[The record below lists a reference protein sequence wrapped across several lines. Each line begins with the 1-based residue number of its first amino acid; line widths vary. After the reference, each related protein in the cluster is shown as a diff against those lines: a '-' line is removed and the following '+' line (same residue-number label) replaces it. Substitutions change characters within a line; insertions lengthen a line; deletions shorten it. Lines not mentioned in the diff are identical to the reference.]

1 VQNGIPKGSC
11 VGLYMINRPEWV
23 ITELA
28 CGSYS
33 YISVPLYD
41 TLGANAV
48 KYIINHAE
56 ITALFCS
63 QDKLQNLLLQLSELP
78 SIRLIVVVGG
88 TENSLPSVPSQL
100 GIHLI
105 PYSRLEAQGRAD
117 TQPFVPPQPHDVA
130 TICYTSG
137 TTGVPKG
144 AMITHKNLV
153 ASAAGS
159 SASID
164 LVPSD
169 VHISYLPLAHIYE
182 RMNVLVMLHFGVG
195 IGFYQGDVLKLME
208 DIEVLKP
215 TIFCSVPRLYNRI
228 YDKITSAVKSSGR
241 LRQRLYNV
249 AYNAKKD
256 ALEKGKTPSPIWD
269 RLVFNK
275 IKGVLGGRVRC
286 LCSGA
291 SPISPDVLDF
301 LRICFGG
308 FVSEGYGMT
317 ETSCLVAGSE
327 EDDKTSGHVGPPTP
341 ACEVKLV
348 DVPEMEYTS
357 EDKPYPRGEICV
369 RGPTIFKGYY
379 KDEIQTREI
388 IDEDGWLHTG
398 DIGCWLPGGRLKII
412 DRKKNIFKLAQG
424 EYIAPEKIEN
434 VYTRSQFVSQCFI
447 YEIME
452 LFVQR
457 LQNF

>member
-1 VQNGIPKGSC
+1 
-11 VGLYMINRPEWV
+11 MINRPEWV

-41 TLGANAV
+41 TLGASAV

-100 GIHLI
+100 GIRLI

-144 AMITHKNLV
+144 AMLTHKNLV

-164 LVPSD
+164 LIPSD

-275 IKGVLGGRVRC
+275 VKGVLGGRVRC

-317 ETSCLVAGSE
+317 ETSCLVAGSL
-327 EDDKTSGHVGPPTP
+327 EDDKTSGHVGPPSP

-357 EDKPYPRGEICV
+357 EDKPYPQGEICV

-379 KDEIQTREI
+379 KDEIQT
-388 IDEDGWLHTG
+388 
-398 DIGCWLPGGRLKII
+398 
-412 DRKKNIFKLAQG
+412 
-424 EYIAPEKIEN
+424 
-434 VYTRSQFVSQCFI
+434 SQFFLPSFDFLLQ
-447 YEIME
+447 
-452 LFVQR
+452 LFFLPIVDCPLGER
-457 LQNF
+457 L